1 MTKKYQFLPSLA
13 PEQAA
18 EKAAGR
24 QGEEAGDDAS
34 QYIDA
39 LHGDLMAANIALCQ
53 ISNAAPQAYQCQRDQ
68 QVNGRKAPNAH
79 RVRAS
84 DKGR

>member
-1 MTKKYQFLPSLA
+1 MESPPSLA

-24 QGEEAGDDAS
+24 QGEEAGDDTG
-34 QYIDA
+34 QYING

-53 ISNAAPQAYQCQRDQ
+53 INKAAPQARQRQRDQ